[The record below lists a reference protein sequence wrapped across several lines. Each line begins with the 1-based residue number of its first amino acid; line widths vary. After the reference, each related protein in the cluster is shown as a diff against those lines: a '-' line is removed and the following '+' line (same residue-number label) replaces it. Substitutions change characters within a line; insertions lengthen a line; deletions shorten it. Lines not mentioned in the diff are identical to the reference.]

1 VYNASGTN
9 SSMVN
14 LSLDNRMV
22 YLNLGMDAQFGKMG
36 DGGDGDDGAGS
47 RGQGGPSSLFS
58 PHGYH

>member
-1 VYNASGTN
+1 
-9 SSMVN
+9 MVN

-22 YLNLGMDAQFGKMG
+22 YLNLGMDAQFGKMS
-36 DGGDGDDGAGS
+36 DGDDGGS